1 MKAYSTYYYKCKLIR
16 ENGVKFETIHDSTDV
31 VNLVQKLDLLDA
43 CEEYMYLICLDVK
56 GQAIG
61 YHEISHGDLSATSA
75 SPREIF
81 KRALLNNA
89 AGIILVHNHP
99 SGCPVASDDDIIVT
113 KRVLESGQVLGIK
126 LIDHIIVAGSE
137 HFKYVSL
144 KADGLIS
151 D

>member
-1 MKAYSTYYYKCKLIR
+1 MKTYETYYYKCKLVR
-16 ENGVKFETIHDSTDV
+16 ENGIKFETIHDSQDV
-31 VNLVQKLDLLDA
+31 VSLVQKLDLMDA
-43 CEEYMYLICLDVK
+43 SEEYMYLICLDIK

-81 KRALLNNA
+81 KRAVLNNA
-89 AGIILVHNHP
+89 AGVILVHNHP
-99 SGCPVASDDDIIVT
+99 SGCPVASEDDIIAT
-113 KRVLESGQVLGIK
+113 KRNLEAGRVLGIK
-126 LIDHIIVAGSE
+126 LVDHIIVAGGE

-144 KADGLIS
+144 KADGLIP